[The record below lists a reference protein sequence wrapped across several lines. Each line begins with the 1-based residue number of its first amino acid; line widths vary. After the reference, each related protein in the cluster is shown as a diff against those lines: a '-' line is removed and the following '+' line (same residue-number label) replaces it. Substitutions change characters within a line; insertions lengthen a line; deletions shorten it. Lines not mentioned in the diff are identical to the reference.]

1 MHDYYGKMYYE
12 IIAYNVGTNDTF
24 RICTGHAVKIIA
36 QPTDTLSIPGGVATF
51 SITASGDDLSYQ
63 WEISSDGGKT
73 WRKYDSASPSCSII
87 TNPGTDAFLFRCVVS
102 NDQSAAISDPVR
114 ANIKAMNEVTINDI
128 MLVKN
133 DLSSVIRFV
142 DLFDPNDIYLT
153 EAQLKAIEIVLEHD
167 YSAKAS

>member
-1 MHDYYGKMYYE
+1 MTTSG
-12 IIAYNVGTNDTF
+12 GT
-24 RICTGHAVKIIA
+24 TGHVVKIIA

-51 SITASGDDLSYQ
+51 SITASGNDLSYQ

-73 WRKYDSASPSCSII
+73 WRKYNSASPSCSII
-87 TNPGTDAFLFRCVVS
+87 TNPGADAFLFRCVVS

-142 DLFDPNDIYLT
+142 DLFDPNDIFLT
-153 EAQLKAIEIVLEHD
+153 VPSCYRLRGL
-167 YSAKAS
+167 

>member
-1 MHDYYGKMYYE
+1 MTTSG
-12 IIAYNVGTNDTF
+12 GT
-24 RICTGHAVKIIA
+24 TGHAVKIIA

-51 SITASGDDLSYQ
+51 SITASGNDLSYQ
-63 WEISSDGGKT
+63 WEISSDGRKT

-87 TNPGTDAFLFRCVVS
+87 TNPGADAFLFRCVVS

-133 DLSSVIRFV
+133 DLSSVVRFV